1 DCVGTSNRHGAK
13 SVTQIELLP
22 MPPQERDPSTPWPN
36 WPMMLRTSTSHE
48 EGCHREWAIN
58 TKAFIGDEEGNL
70 KALRIVKLDWQKD
83 PETGRMLM
91 QEVPGTEEE
100 IPCELALLA
109 AGFLHP
115 QHLGLVSDLELE
127 LDERGNIRTHDY
139 QSVSN
144 EKVFAAGDCR
154 RGQSLVV
161 WAISEGREAA
171 RAVDKYLMGESL
183 LEAKSLSMFN
193 PSFAQVS

>member
-1 DCVGTSNRHGAK
+1 
-13 SVTQIELLP
+13 
-22 MPPQERDPSTPWPN
+22 
-36 WPMMLRTSTSHE
+36 PMMLRTSTSHE
-48 EGCHREWAIN
+48 EGYHWEWAVN
-58 TKAFIGDEEGNL
+58 TKTLTGDGKGKLNAL
-70 KALRIVKLDWQKD
+70 HNVRLGRKKAS
-83 PETGRMLM
+83 ETGSMLM

-100 IPCELALLA
+100 STGELACLA
-109 AGFLHP
+109 AGCAHA
-115 QHLGLVSDLELE
+115 QDLGLVWDLELGSN
-127 LDERGNIRTHDY
+127 ERGNIRTHVY
-139 QSVSN
+139 HSVSN
-144 EKVFAAGDCR
+144 GKVCAAGDCG